1 MTKQQAR
8 VVVRIR
14 EMILHGELSTGQKI
28 SEVALAAALGVSR
41 TPIRQA
47 LPVLAEEGILIPSD
61 SGGFEPRAF
70 SVPEILDAIEI
81 RGALEGIS
89 ARMIAEHG
97 ASRGL
102 CKSLNCCL
110 DCGDRIFSKRHLV
123 EADEAAYSETN
134 ALFHSLIVEGSG
146 SKVIAETVQRV
157 SIIPFVGAGAVAFD
171 KGNLERMYDILSF
184 AHRQHHAIVR
194 AIQEGESS
202 RVEALMKEHV
212 YAQKESINLR
222 EDLPEMES
230 APDPVD
236 GPLYLPKD
244 GQKPKIPSR

>member
-14 EMILHGELSTGQKI
+14 EMILHGELMTGEKI
-28 SEVALAAALGVSR
+28 SELALASALGVSR

-47 LPVLAEEGILIPSD
+47 LPMLAEEGILVASD

-70 SVPEILDAIEI
+70 SVPEILDAIDI
-81 RGALEGIS
+81 RGALEGLS
-89 ARMIAEHG
+89 ARMITEHG

-102 CKSLNCCL
+102 CKSLTNCL
-110 DCGDRIFSKRHLV
+110 ECGDRIFSKRHLV
-123 EADEAAYSETN
+123 EADEALYSETN
-134 ALFHSLIVEGSG
+134 GLFHSLIVEGSG
-146 SKVIAETVQRV
+146 SNVIAETIQRV
-157 SIIPFVGAGAVAFD
+157 SIIPFVGAKAVAFD

-184 AHRQHHAIVR
+184 AHRQHHSIVQAIE
-194 AIQEGESS
+194 EGESA

-222 EDLPEMES
+222 EDLPDTES
-230 APDPVD
+230 VPNSVD
-236 GPLYLPKD
+236 ESLYLIKD
-244 GQKPKIPSR
+244 GRKPKNPSR